1 MSRPYPTPLQQDQ
14 SIFEHDQYHP
24 QQTAYNQQ
32 QQQQQSHYQAY
43 HPSFQAV
50 EYQQQSSQQEEPE
63 APPTP
68 WPTFPLPALQM
79 RRDSSRTLAPT
90 MAPAALDS
98 GTELAT
104 RSFSLPMAR
113 DVATRGEFGPL
124 VTRGSESGR
133 VPPAVA
139 MMVVM
144 NPSGDEGALQTYSGS
159 SLDGYNYGH
168 NSTDSRT
175 SLSKSLLAPPVA
187 SREGGADAAKRHR
200 AERRRFRI
208 MASLGTITA
217 IATVVLAV
225 FTALNF
231 YSNLKA

>member
-113 DVATRGEFGPL
+113 DVATRGEFGP
-124 VTRGSESGR
+124 
-133 VPPAVA
+133 
-139 MMVVM
+139 
-144 NPSGDEGALQTYSGS
+144 
-159 SLDGYNYGH
+159 H